1 MGSEVAFAQLFLQS
15 FVEGGG
21 VGERDF
27 LGLFVAAAIV
37 FLELVV
43 GDVVLV
49 EVVAQR
55 VVVGIAAVFFADGRF
70 FGRADIFFLSVGFL
84 TSFFEGRVFQK
95 FSPNAVFQLHG
106 GKFQQFHY
114 QNLLGRERL
123 YLLLRLGL
131 YLSGALCHI
140 FS

>member
-27 LGLFVAAAIV
+27 LGLLVAAAIV

-43 GDVVLV
+43 GDVVFA

-55 VVVGIAAVFFADGRF
+55 VVVGVAAVFFADGRF
-70 FGRADIFFLSVGFL
+70 VGRADIFFLSVGFL
-84 TSFFEGRVFQK
+84 TSFFEGGVFQE
-95 FSPNAVFQLHG
+95 FSPDAVFQLHG